1 MKALLLRSL
10 LAALLFAP
18 LISFANSV
26 IWSRVRYRYDP
37 PISDAEFHEFD
48 SRTVAETEA
57 ELKRREVRY
66 TKSQWLSESVRE
78 PYFWTD
84 LAKTSIVPAP
94 AIFLACICVGGLE
107 RRRSFV
113 ADPPAQEG
121 D

>member
-37 PISDAEFHEFD
+37 PISEAEFHEFD

-57 ELKRREVRY
+57 EFKEERSPIYQIAMAVRI
-66 TKSQWLSESVRE
+66 R
-78 PYFWTD
+78 P
-84 LAKTSIVPAP
+84 
-94 AIFLACICVGGLE
+94 
-107 RRRSFV
+107 
-113 ADPPAQEG
+113 
-121 D
+121 